1 MATERTLVLLKPD
14 TIERRLAGR
23 ILCRFEEKGL
33 SIVGMKMLRVTPE
46 LSRKHYAEHVNK
58 PFYPLVEQ
66 FIGSGPV
73 IAFVAEGPEA
83 ISVVRAMLGP
93 TNGRQAPAGTIRGD
107 FGLSRQMNLVHASDG
122 PDAARREIEI
132 YFTPSELMTSKPT
145 IAPWLCAPDEA

>member
-1 MATERTLVLLKPD
+1 MATERTLVLIKPD
-14 TIERRLAGR
+14 AIERRLAGR

-46 LSRKHYAEHVNK
+46 LSRRHYAEHVNK

-83 ISVVRAMLGP
+83 IAVVRAMLGP

-132 YFTPSELMTSKPT
+132 YFAPSELMTSKLA
-145 IAPWLCAPDEA
+145 IAPWQCAPDEA

>member
-1 MATERTLVLLKPD
+1 MATERTLVLIKPD
-14 TIERRLAGR
+14 AIERRLAGR
-23 ILCRFEEKGL
+23 ILSRFEEKGL
-33 SIVGMKMLRVTPE
+33 SIIGMKMLRVTPE
-46 LSRKHYAEHVNK
+46 LSRQHYAEHVNK
-58 PFYPLVEQ
+58 PFYPLLEK

-83 ISVVRAMLGP
+83 IAVVRAMLGP

-132 YFTPSELMTSKPT
+132 YFAPSELMSSKPA

>member
-1 MATERTLVLLKPD
+1 MATERTLVLIKPD
-14 TIERRLAGR
+14 AIERRLAGR
-23 ILCRFEEKGL
+23 ILSRFEEKGL

-83 ISVVRAMLGP
+83 IAVVRAMLGP

-145 IAPWLCAPDEA
+145 IAPWQYAPDEA